1 MQKIKNYIPLA
12 IIIIL
17 MISLSF
23 IIDKQDII
31 NSKDL
36 IINYANEHIILA
48 SIIYTLVYF
57 ICVALSLP
65 IATIL
70 TLLAGIVFGPLLGT
84 SIVVIGATLGA
95 TGIFL
100 AVKKATNNKS
110 LLDKYKNSKSL
121 LTMQENIKQDAANY
135 LLFARLVPIF
145 PFVLVNIAP
154 ATVGVKLSTYLWTTF
169 IGIIPG
175 SFVYTYLGHQS
186 GRLEN
191 ISDLVSPQ
199 MISALVLL
207 GVFSLIPILFKKLKH
222 KDTTHG

>member
-1 MQKIKNYIPLA
+1 MIKLKNYIPLIFLVMCM
-12 IIIIL
+12 II
-17 MISLSF
+17 LSF

-36 IINYANEHIILA
+36 IINYANENLLITSL
-48 SIIYTLVYF
+48 IYVLVYF

-65 IATIL
+65 IATVL
-70 TLLAGIVFGPLLGT
+70 TLLAGIVFGPYLGT
-84 SIVVIGATLGA
+84 GIVVIGATLGA
-95 TGIFL
+95 TAIFL

-121 LTMQENIKQDAANY
+121 LTLQENIKQDAANY
-135 LLFARLVPIF
+135 LLFARLVPLF
-145 PFVLVNIAP
+145 PFILVNMAP

-186 GRLEN
+186 GQLEN
-191 ISDLVSPQ
+191 ISDLVSPE

-207 GVFSLIPILFKKLKH
+207 GLFSIIPLIIKKLKN
-222 KDTTHG
+222 KETTHG

>member
-1 MQKIKNYIPLA
+1 MQKIKNYIPL
-12 IIIIL
+12 ITIIL
-17 MISLSF
+17 FMIVLSF

-36 IINYANEHIILA
+36 IINYANQNLILT
-48 SIIYTLVYF
+48 SIIYTLIYF

-65 IATIL
+65 IATVL
-70 TLLAGIVFGPLLGT
+70 TLLAGIVFGPFLGT
-84 SIVVIGATLGA
+84 TIVVIGATLGA

-121 LTMQENIKQDAANY
+121 LTLQKNIKQDAANF

-154 ATVGVKLSTYLWTTF
+154 ATVGVKLSTYIWTTF

-191 ISDLVSPQ
+191 ISDLVSPE

-207 GVFSLIPILFKKLKH
+207 GVFSLIPIIIKKLKQGN
-222 KDTTHG
+222 KNG